1 VIISESLKK
10 LPNRITMF
18 RIIITFAFIP
28 AIMAEDI
35 FYNYIALAIFLVAS
49 ISDFIDGYLARKYD
63 IVSNFGKV
71 MDPLA
76 DKILVLAALLC
87 FVHLQVIPVW
97 MVIIVISRDFFIQGI
112 RQMAAQEGKIIAAS
126 NWGKVKT
133 VIEMIAIITT
143 LILISLNNSLTHYK
157 ILLPEFMN
165 IESKT
170 WMLKIIPYIL
180 MFFAAAAAL
189 ISGLEYFFKN
199 KNIFDAEL

>member
-49 ISDFIDGYLARKYD
+49 ISDFIDGHLARKYD

-143 LILISLNNSLTHYK
+143 LILISLNNSLTHYR
-157 ILLPEFMN
+157 IILPEFMN

-180 MFFAAAAAL
+180 MFLAAAAAL